1 MLVLTAKANES
12 LAMDADGD
20 AMHRETVLS
29 SKIQFIP
36 WRPGAD
42 LNSFFFPGIWCPD
55 LGQLVI
61 HKSLI
66 TKSRAFDLL
75 LWLRSH
81 HIPFAMQHFAA
92 GDALVFAS
100 KLTEHYVSLQLQT
113 SRHGTTTR
121 AIRTL

>member
-1 MLVLTAKANES
+1 
-12 LAMDADGD
+12 MDADGD
-20 AMHRETVLS
+20 AMPCVARLYLAQKFS
-29 SKIQFIP
+29 SYRGAVEARR
-36 WRPGAD
+36 RPY
-42 LNSFFFPGIWCPD
+42 FFPGIWCPD

-100 KLTEHYVSLQLQT
+100 KLTENYVSLQLQT
-113 SRHGTTTR
+113 SRHGATTR
-121 AIRTL
+121 AILPL